1 MKKLICCCLVI
12 LLLTGF
18 VHGKTSSQ
26 LRKEL
31 DALQSQADTI
41 RAEGAELEKQLQSNA
56 SETQSIIDR
65 KFAIDQQ
72 IRQTERE
79 MENADQ
85 QIRQYNLL
93 IAQKQS
99 DVEQAQEAYGDMY
112 ETYKL
117 RLRAMEERGRVS
129 YWSILFKASSFSDLL
144 DRITMI
150 REIAKADQAML
161 QSLQTAADLVEQ
173 ERSLLQADL
182 REQEQVKL
190 YLAELE
196 GELSLQRAEADR
208 CLKELQYAH
217 DNLTEE
223 YAAIS
228 AQEAAM
234 QAQIMAAQAAYA
246 QALSAEAA
254 AQLAQMNQNNAAG
267 SSDIQPSASGF
278 LCPVSGAFI
287 TDAYGWRIHP
297 KKKVESFHTGVDF
310 AVGHATPICAMAA
323 GTVSDCGSNNSYG
336 NYVTLTHGG
345 GYGSF
350 YGHMSQYVVSA
361 GETVSQG
368 QVIGYVGSTGISTG
382 PHLHFEIY
390 VNGGTVNP
398 MEYVSLS

>member
-12 LLLTGF
+12 LLLTGL
-18 VHGKTSSQ
+18 VHGKSSSQ

-31 DALQSQADTI
+31 EALQSQAQTI

-99 DVEQAQEAYGDMY
+99 DVEQAQAAYGDMY

-150 REIAKADQAML
+150 REIAKADQTML
-161 QSLQTAADLVEQ
+161 RSLQAAADLVKQEQ
-173 ERSLLQADL
+173 AQLQADL
-182 REQEQVKL
+182 KEQEQVKIH
-190 YLAELE
+190 LAELE

-208 CLKELQYAH
+208 YLKELQYAH

-234 QAQIMAAQAAYA
+234 QAQIMAAQAAYE

-254 AQLAQMNQNNAAG
+254 AQLAQLNQNNAAG
-267 SSDIQPSASGF
+267 SSHVSPSESGF

-297 KKKVESFHTGVDF
+297 KKKVRSFHTGVDF
-310 AVGHATPICAMAA
+310 AVGHGVPIYAMAA

-350 YGHMSQYVVSA
+350 YGHMSQYVVSV
-361 GETVSQG
+361 GETVTQG